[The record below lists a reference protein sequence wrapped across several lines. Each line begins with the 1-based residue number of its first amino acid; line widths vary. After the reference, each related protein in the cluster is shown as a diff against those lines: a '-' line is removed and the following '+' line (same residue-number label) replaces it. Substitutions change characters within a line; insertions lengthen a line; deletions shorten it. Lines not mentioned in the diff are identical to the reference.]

1 MTFKD
6 IQLAMQTM
14 HMTIQNVDNFVLSFC
29 FPQFGLADTGWRD
42 RTDDLILNPRSP
54 ARDAGLFIQI
64 FRCGVK
70 KKDLRLYFVNSVT
83 KGLYVRLH

>member
-1 MTFKD
+1 MLIILFF
-6 IQLAMQTM
+6 L
-14 HMTIQNVDNFVLSFC
+14 FVFLSD
-29 FPQFGLADTGWRD
+29 ADTSWRD

-70 KKDLRLYFVNSVT
+70 KKDLWLYFVNSVT
-83 KGLYVRLH
+83 KGLQFVHHSLDSDMCEAALNELEAQTPL